1 MLYVGV
7 GRLGH
12 PFRGGWSH
20 SPPVGKGGDVDDSV
34 LCVGG
39 GYGGRFCFS
48 LISCDEFGLV
58 GGGEW
63 CFSVLGG
70 GRLVQVGGRSGH
82 GSGGLLLLRRRRVL
96 SGKLW

>member
-1 MLYVGV
+1 MGWEVSFLLLYVGV

-39 GYGGRFCFS
+39 GYGGCFCFS

-58 GGGEW
+58 GGGE
-63 CFSVLGG
+63 FVLNTTAPT
-70 GRLVQVGGRSGH
+70 QIM
-82 GSGGLLLLRRRRVL
+82 
-96 SGKLW
+96 

>member
-1 MLYVGV
+1 M
-7 GRLGH
+7 
-12 PFRGGWSH
+12 
-20 SPPVGKGGDVDDSV
+20 GKGGDVDDSV

-39 GYGGRFCFS
+39 GYGGCFCLS

-70 GRLVQVGGRSGH
+70 GRLVQGGGR
-82 GSGGLLLLRRRRVL
+82 SGGLLLLRRRRVL
-96 SGKLW
+96 SGRLW